1 MNDERSAE
9 IDETEVRTVRA
20 HYPTFADANFMR
32 PFDSSRQAWAWA
44 ALMEY
49 RERAIGQAAK
59 KLREVGGDD
68 ADLVGL
74 TACLWAIDEDEA
86 AEILERV
93 RDLYIA
99 A

>member
-1 MNDERSAE
+1 M
-9 IDETEVRTVRA
+9 DETEVGTVPA

-32 PFDSSRQAWAWA
+32 PFDSSRQAWAWT

-49 RERAIGQAAK
+49 REWSIGQAAK
-59 KLREVGGDD
+59 KLREFGGDD
-68 ADLVGL
+68 VDLVGL

-93 RDLYIA
+93 RDLHIA